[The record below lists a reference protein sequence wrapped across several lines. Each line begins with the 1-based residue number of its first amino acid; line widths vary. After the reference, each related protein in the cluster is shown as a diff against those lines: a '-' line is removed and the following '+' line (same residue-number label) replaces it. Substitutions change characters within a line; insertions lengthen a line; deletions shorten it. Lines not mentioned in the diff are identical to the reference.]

1 MDTSRST
8 PEQPEGLPPSPDNP
22 APQTPATENFQ
33 SGTYPPGPPPE
44 SAKFFQWIQGLGV
57 QRSPNRWMGGVCS
70 GLAYRWGIDP
80 VIVRGLAV
88 VLTLFFGVG
97 LLAYGVAWALLPEPD
112 GRIHAQEAGRGH
124 WSTGMSGAVALAIL
138 GLLGQGPG
146 FALGRDDSWFPW
158 PLFWIAG
165 VAAVIYW
172 AVTRNKSKPSAP
184 PQWQGPH
191 QGPAQGPLQGA
202 PQAQHQGQ
210 SLPPEQWQEPPLMY
224 PSAGTFTPDPQMY
237 VKQKPHKITPRMGA
251 AASLLTLGLAV
262 VVGAVV
268 LILDSTNV
276 LDLHGY
282 QVATAAAAA
291 AITAGVAIVAAGAM
305 GRAAGGVSAFAI
317 VMLVLAGLLSIPPHN
332 GQFTALNNVN
342 WAPTS
347 ISAAETGRS
356 MVFGDA
362 TLDFTQFSTGSL
374 TTDVL
379 IPVNVV
385 ASSVTIKVP
394 KDMPVRLKSELA
406 ASSLTVDGADQTGS
420 LATSATTDLNVQAK
434 GHRMVITLQGA
445 ASDITVVSVA
455 STVPAAVTP

>member
-1 MDTSRST
+1 MDTSHST
-8 PEQPEGLPPSPDNP
+8 PEQPEDLPPSPDNP
-22 APQTPATENFQ
+22 APQPSGTENFQ
-33 SGTYPPGPPPE
+33 SDTYRPGSPPE
-44 SAKFFQWIQGLGV
+44 SAKFFQWIHGLGV

-70 GLAYRWGIDP
+70 GLAHRWGIDP
-80 VIVRGLAV
+80 VIVRGLTV

-146 FALGRDDSWFPW
+146 FVLGLDNSWFPW

-165 VAAVIYW
+165 VTAIIYW
-172 AVTRNKSKPSAP
+172 AVTRNKSKTYTP
-184 PQWQGPH
+184 PQWQGPS
-191 QGPAQGPLQGA
+191 QGA
-202 PQAQHQGQ
+202 PQSAPQSHHQGQ
-210 SLPPEQWQEPPLMY
+210 PLPSEQWQEPPLMY
-224 PSAGTFTPDPQMY
+224 PSAGTFTPNPQMY
-237 VKQKPHKITPRMGA
+237 VKQKPRKITPRMGT

-276 LDLHGY
+276 VDLHGY
-282 QVATAAAAA
+282 QAATAAAAA

-317 VMLVLAGLLSIPPHN
+317 VMLVLAGLLSIPPYN
-332 GQFTALNNVN
+332 GQFTALNNMN
-342 WAPTS
+342 WAPATV
-347 ISAAETGRS
+347 SAAETGHS

-374 TTDVL
+374 TADVQ

-420 LATSATTDLNVQAK
+420 LAATSTTDLNPQAK

-445 ASDITVVSVA
+445 ASDIAVVSVA